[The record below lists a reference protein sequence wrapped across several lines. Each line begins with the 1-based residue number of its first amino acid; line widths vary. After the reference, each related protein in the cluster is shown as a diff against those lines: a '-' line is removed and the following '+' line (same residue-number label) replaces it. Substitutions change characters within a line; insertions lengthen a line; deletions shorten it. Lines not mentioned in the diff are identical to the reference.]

1 MEVLVMARPR
11 AQARPPLHVSR
22 DFERSRLD
30 EQLLAA
36 AYELATP
43 VIRRPLPDEATTTR
57 QAGAAEVDGNISR
70 TTGGFGA

>member
-1 MEVLVMARPR
+1 MARPR
-11 AQARPPLHVSR
+11 AHAKPSLLVSR

-36 AYELATP
+36 AYELVSP
-43 VIRRPLPDEATTTR
+43 VIRRPLPGEATASR
-57 QAGAAEVDGNISR
+57 QPGTDETDGNLSR